1 MGWQSDVFPLEMCQ
15 SLPSVGEE
23 RRELQSLLLL
33 VVNEGPGSLQVAS
46 VEVVHR
52 HPRRSRVVVS
62 CSVRIFQR
70 TELVLTG
77 NKKYL
82 NSSQLHHLTHR
93 THSQRTK
100 LSANWNT
107 SKTNFSSFIPLGFSG
122 LKKAILDLLTIV
134 RETAP
139 TCDVSQSSGRCTEFS
154 S

>member
-70 TELVLTG
+70 TELVLAG

-82 NSSQLHHLTHR
+82 NVSASPLDSPNTFPEDETVGELENIEDKLLQLH
-93 THSQRTK
+93 S
-100 LSANWNT
+100 
-107 SKTNFSSFIPLGFSG
+107 IG
-122 LKKAILDLLTIV
+122 LV
-134 RETAP
+134 RSEI
-139 TCDVSQSSGRCTEFS
+139 
-154 S
+154 